1 MLCVNGVAAPK
12 QHWAND
18 ALQDNLKSAPEVLV
32 QSARVG
38 LEGSGIQADTNTLS
52 TGRREVSFM
61 KENAEGTYKPY
72 FLRKSGTVEK

>member
-1 MLCVNGVAAPK
+1 MLCVTGVAAPK

-38 LEGSGIQADTNTLS
+38 LEGSGIQADTYIVY
-52 TGRREVSFM
+52 R
-61 KENAEGTYKPY
+61 
-72 FLRKSGTVEK
+72 

>member
-1 MLCVNGVAAPK
+1 MLCVTGVAAPK

-32 QSARVG
+32 QSARPRVG
-38 LEGSGIQADTNTLS
+38 LEGSDIQAGIHTLC
-52 TGRREVSFM
+52 RREVSFM